1 MKHIKQTSQLR
12 FIPQQADST
21 LQKQQQVE
29 VWNSSIEML
38 GSLFDLLVKIL
49 DKIKGT
55 ESESS

>member
-1 MKHIKQTSQLR
+1 MKHIKHATQFR
-12 FIPQQADST
+12 IIPQQADST

-38 GSLFDLLVKIL
+38 GSLFDLLVKIS

-55 ESESS
+55 DSESS